1 MISFWQVPERNKSVI
16 NWFLLTLIAA
26 AFLGFYDVAKKSAV
40 TNNAVPPV
48 LLLNVSTAA
57 VIWSIPI
64 LLDLVTKTPAGLLP
78 RDLCDLHASDHGLL
92 FGKSL
97 MVGVSWMFA
106 FVALKHLPISIAA
119 PIRATSPMWTIVL
132 ALLLTAERPLMIQW
146 IGIALILVAFYA
158 FSFVGMKEGIQ
169 FRQNRAVWLMVAA
182 TLVSAFCG
190 LYDKYLL
197 QSAGFSP
204 AVVQAWFSIYLVPVM
219 LPMFAYWYL
228 LDRKNSPFQWRWSI
242 PLIAILLL
250 IADYTYFVA
259 LAQPD
264 ALISV
269 ISPLRRTSIIIPFL
283 FGIWFLQEVNWRTKL
298 LSIMLLLAGV
308 YLISLGSS

>member
-1 MISFWQVPERNKSVI
+1 MI

-26 AFLGFYDVAKKSAV
+26 AFLGCYDVAKKRAV

-48 LLLNVSTAA
+48 LLLNVSTSAL
-57 VIWSIPI
+57 IWSIPI
-64 LLDLVTKTPAGLLP
+64 ILELTSATPTGIGILPLDLCNLDAVE
-78 RDLCDLHASDHGLL
+78 HGLL
-92 FGKSL
+92 FGKSM
-97 MVGVSWMFA
+97 MVGISWMFA

-132 ALLLTAERPLMIQW
+132 AVFLMAERPMKIQW

-158 FSFVGMKEGIQ
+158 FSLVGMREGIQ
-169 FRQNRAVWLMVAA
+169 FRRNRAVWLMVAA

-197 QSAGFSP
+197 QTMGFTP

-219 LPMFAYWYL
+219 IPMFGYWYF
-228 LDRKNSPFQWRWSI
+228 LDRKKSTFQWRWSI

-250 IADYTYFVA
+250 LADYTYFVA

-269 ISPLRRTSIIIPFL
+269 ISPLRRTSIIIPFF
-283 FGIWFLQEVNWRTKL
+283 FGIWFLQEVNWRAKL
-298 LSIMLLLAGV
+298 VCTMLLLTGV